1 MPTLFTHILPI
12 AICLTGV
19 YFAFRSEM
27 LRDVVVKP
35 GGDYRKVPFSFAR
48 TQLLWWSLI
57 IISCFCVYYGVK
69 GQLVD
74 LSANYAC
81 LVLMG
86 ISLGTTT
93 AAKIIDNT
101 DISQNLE
108 RHQDTHPSKG
118 MLIDILSDE
127 KGISVHRFQAV
138 AFNLIF
144 GVMFITHFMAE
155 CEFLILNDLALSL
168 MGISSTA
175 YIGLKLNENTKA
187 KDQSGPGEAA
197 DTPPALSDDDLRDID
212 ESYYLATGKVEAS

>member
-12 AICLTGV
+12 AICLSGV

-175 YIGLKLNENTKA
+175 YIGLKPERKHKGKGSVRA
-187 KDQSGPGEAA
+187 RQGGGH
-197 DTPPALSDDDLRDID
+197 PAGAQRR
-212 ESYYLATGKVEAS
+212 